1 MSSEAKVGTFVIVAI
16 IIFVYTFISVANV
29 QLGGENVTYRAYF
42 TSAAGLDPGT
52 RVRFGGLKA
61 GVVSDVRPFA
71 EDPTRVEVIFQMGA
85 GIPVNAD
92 SVAKAASLSALGDK
106 YLEVST
112 GSNEAARIE
121 PGGVVPS
128 EEALTL
134 DDLTAQI
141 SQVSQQAQVLMKDV
155 QENFNRLTGRA
166 EVLMENLTEMTSEK
180 NQKSFEQVLENT
192 NLLVAEQRP
201 KFDKI
206 TDQVS
211 EMLEKVDI
219 LLDDIQKVART
230 ADTTIAN
237 VNRTVEDTREPLK
250 RDLEEME
257 ATLKETRRLIAG
269 IQAVVVLNEENINET
284 LENIRVSSENI
295 EQLTDELRQRPW
307 SLIRIKPKEDR
318 RVPVGATR

>member
-1 MSSEAKVGTFVIVAI
+1 MSSEVKVGTFVIIAI
-16 IIFVYTFISVANV
+16 IIFVYTFISVANI
-29 QLGGENVTYRAYF
+29 QLSGDKVTYRSYF
-42 TSAAGLDPGT
+42 TYAAGLDPGT
-52 RVRFGGLKA
+52 LVRFGGLKA
-61 GVVSDVRPFA
+61 GVVSDVRPYA
-71 EDPTRVEVIFQMGA
+71 DDPTRVEVIFQMRGD
-85 GIPVNAD
+85 IPVNAD

-112 GSNEAARIE
+112 GSNEADRIA

-141 SQVSQQAQVLMKDV
+141 SQVSGQAQVLMKDI
-155 QENFNRLTGRA
+155 QQNFNRLTDRA
-166 EVLMENLTEMTSEK
+166 EVLIENLTAMTSEK

-206 TDQVS
+206 TGQIS
-211 EMLEKVDI
+211 EMIEKVDL
-219 LLDDIQKVART
+219 LLDDIQKVARN
-230 ADTTIAN
+230 ADSTIAN
-237 VNRTVEDTREPLK
+237 VNRTVEETREPIK

-257 ATLKETRRLIAG
+257 AALKETRRLIAD
-269 IQAVVVLNEENINET
+269 IQTVVVLNEENINET

-295 EQLTDELRQRPW
+295 EQLTDEVRQRPW
-307 SLIRIKPKEDR
+307 SLIRVKPKEDR
-318 RVPVGATR
+318 QVPVGAAR